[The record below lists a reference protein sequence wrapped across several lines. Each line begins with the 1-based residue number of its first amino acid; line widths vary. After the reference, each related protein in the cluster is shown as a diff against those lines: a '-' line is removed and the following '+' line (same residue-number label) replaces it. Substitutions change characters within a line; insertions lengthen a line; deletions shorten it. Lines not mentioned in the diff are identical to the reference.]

1 MLITRIIEL
10 TIFPP
15 GIFILLGLTGL
26 WLTRR
31 HRRAGNLLLVLTFSM
46 LWLVSTPWFSYR
58 LLNSLQ
64 DQYPDLSDIPANADS
79 IVVLSGGTVASDNA
93 YKPADASFERLHTAA
108 MLGKQSELP
117 VIITGGK
124 LWGAR
129 QSEAAL
135 MAEVLKKDFAFSI
148 QVILE
153 EKSKTTWEHPVNIKP
168 LLKEYGFKKPIV
180 VTHAWHMPR
189 TIFSFQQHGL
199 NVIAGPAHRSEPLL
213 IEKSFVQYLPN
224 ASSIER
230 TRIALHEWLGLLVY
244 KYKEAS

>member
-31 HRRAGNLLLVLTFSM
+31 YRRAGNLLLVLTFSM
-46 LWLVSTPWFSYR
+46 LWLVSTPWFSYH

-64 DQYPDLSDIPANADS
+64 DQYPDLPELPADADS
-79 IVVLSGGTVASDNA
+79 IIVLSGGVTVSGDD
-93 YKPADASFERLHTAA
+93 YKLADASFERLHTAA
-108 MLGKQSELP
+108 MLAKKSGLP
-117 VIITGGK
+117 VIMTGGK
-124 LWGAR
+124 VWGAR

-135 MAEVLKKDFAFSI
+135 MADVLKNDFAVSTVLI
-148 QVILE
+148 E
-153 EKSKTTWEHPVNIKP
+153 EDSKTTWEHPLYLKP
-168 LLKEYGFKKPIV
+168 LLVEHGFQKPVI

-189 TIFSFQQHGL
+189 AIFSFQQHEL
-199 NVIAGPAHRSEPLL
+199 DVLAGPAHRSEPLL
-213 IEKSFVQYLPN
+213 MEKSFIQYLPN

-244 KYKEAS
+244 KFNTAG